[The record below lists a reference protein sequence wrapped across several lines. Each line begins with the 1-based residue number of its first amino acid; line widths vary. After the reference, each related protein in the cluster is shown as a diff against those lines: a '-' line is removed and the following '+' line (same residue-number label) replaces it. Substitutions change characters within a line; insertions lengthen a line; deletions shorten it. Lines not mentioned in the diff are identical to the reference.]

1 MVMVVDEIIKYQ
13 IIYFVHVCKFLY
25 YTTLQYI
32 SDLDNLIITTMSG
45 TNQRMSYLIKY

>member
-25 YTTLQYI
+25 HTLQYI
-32 SDLDNLIITTMSG
+32 SDLDNLFITTMSG